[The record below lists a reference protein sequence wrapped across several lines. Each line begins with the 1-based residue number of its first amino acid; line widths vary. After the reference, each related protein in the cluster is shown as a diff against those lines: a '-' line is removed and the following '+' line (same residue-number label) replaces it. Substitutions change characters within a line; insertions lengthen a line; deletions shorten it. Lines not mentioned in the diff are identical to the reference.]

1 MLEMTIA
8 GRSVSTFATGAFSPG
23 EEAAVVY
30 IHSFAAGQAET
41 IAKLCKQK
49 YILVNLPWTDELTP
63 WPAKKAFPKGKD
75 FTGGGDRYG
84 KELID
89 IMLPGIEEQIRQYY
103 DVKIEERRRGLAG
116 YSLAGLFALY
126 TAYRTDC
133 FPLTGSVSGSLW
145 YDAFLQY
152 VLAHTPMDLKPQI
165 AETGTKRRFYFSL
178 GDREERVREPRMR
191 RVALCTEAIVTQ
203 LGQMYDVAYVRN
215 PGGHFTEPEKRMASG
230 IDALLR

>member
-84 KELID
+84 KELVD
-89 IMLPGIEEQIRQYY
+89 IMLPGIAEQIRQY
-103 DVKIEERRRGLAG
+103 
-116 YSLAGLFALY
+116 
-126 TAYRTDC
+126 
-133 FPLTGSVSGSLW
+133 
-145 YDAFLQY
+145 
-152 VLAHTPMDLKPQI
+152 
-165 AETGTKRRFYFSL
+165 
-178 GDREERVREPRMR
+178 
-191 RVALCTEAIVTQ
+191 
-203 LGQMYDVAYVRN
+203 
-215 PGGHFTEPEKRMASG
+215 
-230 IDALLR
+230 